1 LQRVADV
8 PFRVG
13 HHFASDLVNFGRGNN
28 LKPAEIPYAETQRIY
43 AAAATH
49 FKLDDTKLPL
59 TEAQFRNS
67 LSPRNM
73 INESR
78 GLGGPQPAEVA
89 RMLATEKERLTQD
102 RAWVTAAQTKLAKAA
117 RKLDAAFAQLR
128 TEK

>member
-1 LQRVADV
+1 
-8 PFRVG
+8 
-13 HHFASDLVNFGRGNN
+13 
-28 LKPAEIPYAETQRIY
+28 
-43 AAAATH
+43 
-49 FKLDDTKLPL
+49 
-59 TEAQFRNS
+59 
-67 LSPRNM
+67 M

-102 RAWVTAAQTKLAKAA
+102 RAWVTAAQTKLAAAA